1 MYTVTVFT
9 KCKDKKQ
16 WSYLDTEY
24 AWQVFCLVQN
34 AEDFAEVV
42 LTDGLTGEVIAIADD
57 LKVTIYEP
65 DRL

>member
-1 MYTVTVFT
+1 MYTVTVTT
-9 KCKDKKQ
+9 KCNARKE

-42 LTDGLTGEVIAIADD
+42 LTDGLTGEVIAIADEAV
-57 LKVTIYEP
+57 VTLYEP